1 MVIPINNFEDIIQQA
16 REKGPV
22 KIAIAAAED
31 MLVLEAIKLAGNKG
45 LIIPILIG
53 DRIKIEK
60 ISKKIGLD
68 TTNIN
73 IIDSESAENSAYIA
87 ASLVNNQ
94 EAQAIMKGFLD
105 TSVILKAILNKNFD
119 LAGNQLISHVGVI
132 KVKNYNR
139 FFILSDSA
147 ININPTLE
155 EKVMIVENAVKV
167 AHALGIKTPKVA
179 LICPVEKVNPKI
191 QATVDAEI
199 ITRMNK
205 EGLIKGCTVRGPLA
219 LDNAVSQEAALH
231 KGVDNPVAGKA
242 DILIPPD
249 LSSANILNKS
259 IEYFAEAEK
268 AGILMGAKVPIIL
281 TSRASS
287 TQSKLNSIALGILC
301 SHRAL

>member
-68 TTNIN
+68 TSNIN

-87 ASLVNNQ
+87 ASLVNDQ

-132 KVKNYNR
+132 KIKRYDR
-139 FFILSDSA
+139 FFVLSDSA

-167 AHALGIKTPKVA
+167 AHALGIETPKVA

-191 QATVDAEI
+191 QATVDAQNI
-199 ITRMNK
+199 SQMNK
-205 EGLIKGCTVRGPLA
+205 NGLIKGCIVQGPLA
-219 LDNAVSQEAALH
+219 LDNAVSSEAAKH
-231 KGVDNPVAGKA
+231 KGIDDPVAGKA

-259 IEYFAEAEK
+259 MEYFAEAEK

-287 TQSKLNSIALGILC
+287 PQSKLNSIALGILC
-301 SHRAL
+301 SNQAL

>member
-1 MVIPINNFEDIIQQA
+1 MVIPINNFEDIIQLA

-31 MLVLEAIKLAGNKG
+31 MPVLEAIKLAADKG

-60 ISKKIGLD
+60 LSKQIGLD

-73 IIDSESAENSAYIA
+73 IIDSDSPESSAYIA

-105 TSVILKAILNKNFD
+105 TSVILKAILNKDFN

-132 KVKNYNR
+132 KVKNYSR
-139 FFILSDSA
+139 FFIISDSA

-167 AHALGIKTPKVA
+167 AHALGIETPKVA

-191 QATVDAEI
+191 QATVDAEE
-199 ITRMNK
+199 ITNMNN
-205 EGLIKGCTVRGPLA
+205 EGSIKGCIIRGPLA
-219 LDNAVSQEAALH
+219 LDNAVSKEAALH
-231 KGVDNPVAGKA
+231 KGIDDPVAGQA

-259 IEYFAEAEK
+259 MEYFAEAEK

-287 TQSKLNSIALGILC
+287 PQSKLNSIALGILC
-301 SHRAL
+301 SNQAL